1 MRPAHVPRI
10 LRLDRRE
17 DEAPGAGAKYDWL
30 VVDSPAGMHGK
41 SLSQTLKHAD
51 KVLVPVQPSV
61 FDMAATG
68 VFLQG
73 LMEEKAIRRSKAFVG
88 VIGVRVDPRTRA
100 AATLEGFLSQFDL
113 PVLTYLRDSQIYPNA
128 AFNGLTVFDLPAY
141 LSGRDQA
148 QWEPVLEWVAGDAP
162 KA

>member
-17 DEAPGAGAKYDWL
+17 DEAPGAGAKCDWL

-100 AATLEGFLSQFDL
+100 AATLEGFLSSRLDL
-113 PVLTYLRDSQIYPNA
+113 PL
-128 AFNGLTVFDLPAY
+128 
-141 LSGRDQA
+141 
-148 QWEPVLEWVAGDAP
+148 
-162 KA
+162 